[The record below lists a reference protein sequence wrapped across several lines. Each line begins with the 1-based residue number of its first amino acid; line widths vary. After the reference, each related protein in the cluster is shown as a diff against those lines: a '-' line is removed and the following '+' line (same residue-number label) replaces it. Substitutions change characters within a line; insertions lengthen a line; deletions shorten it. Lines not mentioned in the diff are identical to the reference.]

1 MTFRQIENYN
11 KFYLAYQSL
20 FITSDQALTDEN
32 DRPRTVH
39 PFTRPCGQRTNI
51 LAPTVHHLR
60 VRTVDQV
67 SVGGHRTKTDLM
79 NGFGRRTI
87 KNIKMW
93 TEVDKVRP
101 SRSASKI
108 SPRMKYFCNQLLE
121 FSTLKWQNWEGQ
133 LVQVSQQ
140 NVHLSNTRRVAV
152 MQCNCVPYIVS
163 RRAWRVNQDFCYW
176 TFRWV
181 EGVKTEQFI

>member
-87 KNIKMW
+87 KMW

-133 LVQVSQQ
+133 LVQDLYYKYHNKTSTYLTPGGSQWCS
-140 NVHLSNTRRVAV
+140 VTLYLMLCLES
-152 MQCNCVPYIVS
+152 P
-163 RRAWRVNQDFCYW
+163 
-176 TFRWV
+176 
-181 EGVKTEQFI
+181 EG